1 MTNNKERVVYQTM
14 VALSKKD
21 TDIAYKYQKKIYLE
35 SMRKILL
42 KQVSKGLLLQRNA
55 IKQGRWVILHTAR
68 YKVIYKN
75 IYFYIKNREGGVPD
89 RYNPP
94 PSSNPRYRHRKA
106 KGLEL
111 LKPQTLKKFTQ
122 LFII

>member
-55 IKQGRWVILHTAR
+55 IKQGRWV
-68 YKVIYKN
+68 
-75 IYFYIKNREGGVPD
+75 PD

>member
-75 IYFYIKNREGGVPD
+75 IYFYIKNREGGCPIGITHLPLPILAIVTVKQKVQS
-89 RYNPP
+89 Y
-94 PSSNPRYRHRKA
+94 
-106 KGLEL
+106 
-111 LKPQTLKKFTQ
+111 
-122 LFII
+122 